1 MLRHAGVGGDVNV
14 PYNLL
19 TLMMLRHVMPLFS
32 FFGFFLESYFVLY
45 AYMSPQV
52 RRSECC
58 GTGRQSYGLSVA
70 QHLLESEC
78 NLETGDHVGW
88 SSGYVLLTY
97 ICRDAYKQIAVL
109 IHYIYIGIFFNGYDI
124 NLSI

>member
-1 MLRHAGVGGDVNV
+1 MQ
-14 PYNLL
+14 
-19 TLMMLRHVMPLFS
+19 RHVMPLFS
-32 FFGFFLESYFVLY
+32 IFWFFLESYFVLH
-45 AYMSPQV
+45 AYMSLQV

-70 QHLLESEC
+70 QHLLESKC

-109 IHYIYIGIFFNGYDI
+109 IHYIYIYRYIFLMVMI
-124 NLSI
+124 